1 MKYSEVKGHHVC
13 NLISNSRE
21 KKGCGGGEREGEREG
36 AKKEEIKAT
45 VVILTFGE
53 IWVKNIK
60 EFFVLFLQLF
70 CKFEIMS
77 PPPTNFLI
85 VRVLLRGQT
94 TLPSC
99 DQSLG
104 LGTYEHED
112 TGQ

>member
-1 MKYSEVKGHHVC
+1 MRRG
-13 NLISNSRE
+13 RE
-21 KKGCGGGEREGEREG
+21 GGEREGG
-36 AKKEEIKAT
+36 KKEERKAN
-45 VVILTFGE
+45 VGILTFGE
-53 IWVKNIK
+53 IWVKNI
-60 EFFVLFLQLF
+60 VLFLKLF